1 MSEKTHKIFIGVLVT
16 TVIIVLV
23 FLTYRGISYYKTST
37 EDRFYHPDNIL
48 LKPSGI
54 LGHGYG
60 IIGSLMIVIGVSSYM
75 ARKRYRF
82 LLRLGVLKHWL
93 EFHIFLCTLG
103 PILVL
108 FHTAYKFGGLVAISF
123 WSMVAVFL
131 SGIAGRFIYLQI
143 PRTIEG
149 QELSLND
156 LRAMRNDTAELLKSS
171 YNLDEQS
178 YDLITNSIKTKDEIF
193 SKREV
198 IKLFKK
204 SVEDRKTVH
213 FIKVLLRQKNMQ
225 KSEITQITQL
235 VKGDIR
241 LNRKIERLEIMQ
253 NLFKYWHVVHSP
265 FALVMLVI
273 MIIHIGVT
281 IAFGYKWIF

>member
-193 SKREV
+193 SKSEV